1 MQKINEAK
9 AVLNKVIFGNEAMI
23 DLLFIALIAE
33 GHVLIESVPGTGKTK
48 LAKSFAKVIAGDFQR
63 IQFTPDVLPSDV
75 TGIRFFNPKTEEFE
89 LRVGPIVTNILLAD
103 EINRA
108 TPKTQS
114 SLLEVMEE
122 YQATID
128 GETVNVTT
136 PFLVIAT
143 QNPVESNY
151 GTFPLPEAQLDRFL
165 FKATIDYPSRE
176 EEKSILKTYR
186 ESDPYASIEPM
197 LTLEDIRSLQ
207 ANVKTI
213 TLADDVSDYL
223 LNLIHKSREHPD
235 IEVGISPRGM
245 LALMRAAQA
254 RAFMHERTYVTPE
267 DIKQLATYVFEHRLI
282 LTMDASLRKT
292 ATHIV
297 KEIIESVAV
306 PVEYKVEN
314 V

>member
-128 GETVNVTT
+128 GETVHVTT

-245 LALMRAAQA
+245 LALMSAAQA
-254 RAFMHERTYVTPE
+254 RACLHERTYVTPE